1 MKQKLLLLLAL
12 LGMAMSPLM
21 AETEDIEPMACEAIS
36 LPYVVSTRHTMHKVP
51 MNTTVLSSSVLSGDL
66 YYNLDSVN
74 MTAEV
79 ASNPSLYTGSIVI
92 PTTVVYGTRTYTV
105 TSIGASAFA
114 NCTGLTS
121 IVIPNSITTIG
132 LSAFNGSGLTSVI
145 IPESVTSLSTG
156 ATFQNC
162 SGLTTVEW
170 NPRNCTIESYNGT
183 DYYQP
188 FNNLTS
194 ITSFIF
200 GNHVDTIPANLCA
213 GIKGSF
219 SITIPSNV
227 KKIGDWAFSN
237 ATGLNSLV
245 ISNGVEILGESAFN
259 GCSSLTTVTIP
270 ESVRYLGAGATF
282 QRCTGLTSVQWNAIN
297 CTLDSIGLSSDGK
310 LTFRSPFYELNNL
323 TSFTIGNQV
332 EVLPANL
339 CFGLKGLTSVTI
351 PESVTSIG
359 YGATF
364 QQCTGLKSVEWNAID
379 CAIDLHK
386 EINAYYPPFKNLT
399 NITNFTIG
407 DNVEAIPIYLCD
419 GLSGL
424 TSIVI
429 PNSVK
434 IIRGGGFYLCTGLT
448 SIIIPD
454 SVIDIG
460 WRGFFGCNNLTSITI
475 PQHVTNIGNNAF
487 RDCTRFTFV
496 ASEALTPP
504 ALGETVFLNVPKSIP
519 LYVQCSA
526 VQAYKAAEQWQDF
539 QIDDCKSGVI
549 AQDCSQ
555 NGIQE
560 SLLQP
565 GSPIE
570 TTTYTMTLYAD
581 GCETYNE
588 YTCAFDQEVPITAI
602 PNECYQFKQWSDGN
616 RDNPRYVTITC
627 DTAFTAI
634 FELRASKVE
643 NATVTISDVCADDD
657 SLYVHIDYTYD
668 AAATYTITF
677 DEKSV
682 TQGFLPKYAGA
693 LSPNSAKIAIPIPQ
707 DASDPKH
714 YVRPDIYSLDV
725 SVLDECGSPYTV
737 KASLTVH
744 YPSWLLLQR
753 WNDVLSVR
761 NEDYNGG
768 YEFSDIKWFHEGTPV
783 DGSGEHGAYL
793 YVKPHLVYGD
803 AYWAELTRADD
814 GVTITTCPYYPV
826 QMQDTIRLGDVIEP
840 YVTVTPNMVSSQ
852 NMSVTVKTNICGTY
866 FVYNSDGNQL
876 GRHAFCPPADG
887 TFTIDLSPYHVS
899 GGLYVIAFHGVEGS
913 VFTTKV
919 IVEQ

>member
-1 MKQKLLLLLAL
+1 MSNFLSNFALAKLNTNNSMKQKLLLLLAL
-12 LGMAMSPLM
+12 LGMAMSPLL
-21 AETEDIEPMACEAIS
+21 ADTQDAEPMACEAIS
-36 LPYVVSTRHTMHKVP
+36 IASVGPKMSMMHQVP
-51 MNTTVLSSSVLSGDL
+51 LKMTVHRSAVLSGDL
-66 YYNLDSVN
+66 YYDLDSVN

-79 ASNPSLYTGSIVI
+79 VSNPSLYTGNIVI

-105 TSIGASAFA
+105 TSIGESAFA

-121 IVIPNSITTIG
+121 IVIPNGITNIG
-132 LSAFNGSGLTSVI
+132 QNAFNGSGLTSVI

-194 ITSFIF
+194 ITSFTF

-227 KKIGDWAFSN
+227 KKVGDRAFSN
-237 ATGLNSLV
+237 ATGLTSLV

-259 GCSSLTTVTIP
+259 GCNSLTTITMP
-270 ESVRYLGAGATF
+270 ESVKSLGLGGTF
-282 QRCTGLTSVQWNAIN
+282 QHCTGLTSVQWNAIN
-297 CTLDSIGLSSDGK
+297 CTIIPSGVGEEGK
-310 LTFRSPFYELNNL
+310 LTFYTPFHDATNI
-323 TSFTIGNQV
+323 TSFTFGDNVQV
-332 EVLPANL
+332 IPSLL
-339 CFGLKGLTSVTI
+339 CFELPGLTSVSI
-351 PESVTSIG
+351 PESVTSIE

-364 QQCTGLKSVEWNAID
+364 QYCTGLKSVQWYPIE
-379 CAIDLHK
+379 C
-386 EINAYYPPFKNLT
+386 EIYQDGLSADGTPRYYPPFLSLSS
-399 NITNFTIG
+399 ITNFTLG
-407 DNVEAIPIYLCD
+407 NNVETIPICLCD

-424 TSIVI
+424 SSITI

-434 IIRGGGFYLCTGLT
+434 IIKDWAF
-448 SIIIPD
+448 
-454 SVIDIG
+454 VK
-460 WRGFFGCNNLTSITI
+460 CNKLQSITI
-475 PQHVTNIGNNAF
+475 PKRVTTIGYRAF
-487 RDCTRFTFV
+487 NSCTSLTYV

-504 ALGETVFLNVPKSIP
+504 ELGNEVFRNVPKSIP

-570 TTTYTMTLYAD
+570 TTTYTLTLYAE
-581 GCETYNE
+581 GCETHNE
-588 YTCAFDQEVPITAI
+588 YTCAVDQEVPITAI
-602 PNECYQFKQWSDGN
+602 PNDCSQFKQWSDGN
-616 RDNPRYVTITC
+616 TDNPRYVTIIG

-634 FELRASKVE
+634 FELHTSVVE
-643 NATVTISDVCADDD
+643 SATATIPAVCADDD
-657 SLYVHIDYTYD
+657 SLYIQIDYTYD
-668 AAATYTITF
+668 GTATYSIAF
-677 DEKSV
+677 DEKGV
-682 TQGFLPKYAGA
+682 AQGFQPKYEGA
-693 LSPNSAKIAIPIPQ
+693 LSPNTAKIAISLPK
-707 DASDPKH
+707 DTSDLQH
-714 YVRPDIYSLDV
+714 YVRPDIYSVDV

-737 KASLTVH
+737 KTPLTVN

-768 YEFSDIKWFHEGTPV
+768 YEFSEIKWFHEGTPV

-793 YVKPHLVYGD
+793 YATPNLVYGD

-814 GVTITTCPYYPV
+814 GVTLTTCPYYPV
-826 QMQDTIRLGDVIEP
+826 QMQDTISLGDVLMP
-840 YVTVTPNMVSSQ
+840 YVTVAPTVVSPQ
-852 NMSVTVKTNICGTY
+852 NMTVTVTTNICGTY

-876 GRHAFCPPADG
+876 GRHAFCPPEDG
-887 TFTIDLSPYHVS
+887 TFTIDLSLYHVS
-899 GGLYVIAFHGVEGS
+899 GGMYMIAFHGIEGS
-913 VFTTKV
+913 KFTTKV

>member
-1 MKQKLLLLLAL
+1 
-12 LGMAMSPLM
+12 
-21 AETEDIEPMACEAIS
+21 
-36 LPYVVSTRHTMHKVP
+36 
-51 MNTTVLSSSVLSGDL
+51 
-66 YYNLDSVN
+66 
-74 MTAEV
+74 
-79 ASNPSLYTGSIVI
+79 
-92 PTTVVYGTRTYTV
+92 
-105 TSIGASAFA
+105 
-114 NCTGLTS
+114 
-121 IVIPNSITTIG
+121 
-132 LSAFNGSGLTSVI
+132 
-145 IPESVTSLSTG
+145 
-156 ATFQNC
+156 
-162 SGLTTVEW
+162 
-170 NPRNCTIESYNGT
+170 
-183 DYYQP
+183 
-188 FNNLTS
+188 
-194 ITSFIF
+194 
-200 GNHVDTIPANLCA
+200 
-213 GIKGSF
+213 
-219 SITIPSNV
+219 
-227 KKIGDWAFSN
+227 
-237 ATGLNSLV
+237 
-245 ISNGVEILGESAFN
+245 
-259 GCSSLTTVTIP
+259 
-270 ESVRYLGAGATF
+270 
-282 QRCTGLTSVQWNAIN
+282 
-297 CTLDSIGLSSDGK
+297 
-310 LTFRSPFYELNNL
+310 
-323 TSFTIGNQV
+323 
-332 EVLPANL
+332 
-339 CFGLKGLTSVTI
+339 
-351 PESVTSIG
+351 
-359 YGATF
+359 
-364 QQCTGLKSVEWNAID
+364 
-379 CAIDLHK
+379 
-386 EINAYYPPFKNLT
+386 
-399 NITNFTIG
+399 
-407 DNVEAIPIYLCD
+407 
-419 GLSGL
+419 
-424 TSIVI
+424 
-429 PNSVK
+429 
-434 IIRGGGFYLCTGLT
+434 
-448 SIIIPD
+448 
-454 SVIDIG
+454 
-460 WRGFFGCNNLTSITI
+460 
-475 PQHVTNIGNNAF
+475 
-487 RDCTRFTFV
+487 
-496 ASEALTPP
+496 
-504 ALGETVFLNVPKSIP
+504 
-519 LYVQCSA
+519 
-526 VQAYKAAEQWQDF
+526 
-539 QIDDCKSGVI
+539 
-549 AQDCSQ
+549 
-555 NGIQE
+555 
-560 SLLQP
+560 LQP

-616 RDNPRYVTITC
+616 TDNPRYVTITC

-887 TFTIDLSPYHVS
+887 TFTIDLAPYHVS